1 MTYDEARAL
10 MLQGSPVKRVSTGKV
25 YRPGDEWMFTVQDVA
40 ATDFIQMALIE
51 GADAAQDIQINPPT
65 PTKEG
70 KTMPKINVKAKSP
83 TTVKGLYAGK
93 DAELLLVTSVT
104 SSNAAAAV
112 PVIGKDGKSVDVI
125 GLQVA
130 TAVTLTGKAFVRN
143 SEGEVYEVENVS
155 NEFDIVDKDADMVQ
169 ATNPDGTPKFELN
182 EDGTPK
188 LDETGQPIPV
198 MIPAT
203 AALDIKVA

>member
-1 MTYDEARAL
+1 MTYEEARAL

-25 YRPGDEWMFTVQDVA
+25 YRPGDEWTFTAQDLS

-51 GADAAQDIQINPPT
+51 EPQTNPPT

-70 KTMPKINVKAKSP
+70 KAMPKINIKAKNP

-130 TAVTLTGKAFVRN
+130 AKVTLTGKAFVRN

-188 LDETGQPIPV
+188 LDETGQPVPV

>member
-25 YRPGDEWMFTVQDVA
+25 YRPGDEWTFTEQDLA

-51 GADAAQDIQINPPT
+51 EPQTNPPT

-143 SEGEVYEVENVS
+143 AEGEVYEVENVS
-155 NEFDIVDKDADMVQ
+155 NEFDVVDKDADMVQ
-169 ATNPDGTPKFELN
+169 ATNHDGTPKFELN
-182 EDGTPK
+182 EDGTQK
-188 LDETGQPIPV
+188 LDELGQPIPV

>member
-25 YRPGDEWMFTVQDVA
+25 YRPGDEWTFTEQDLS

-51 GADAAQDIQINPPT
+51 ESAKDIQINPPT

-130 TAVTLTGKAFVRN
+130 EKVTLTGKAFVRN
-143 SEGEVYEVENVS
+143 AEGEVYEVENVS
-155 NEFDIVDKDADMVQ
+155 NEFDVVDKDADMVQ

-188 LDETGQPIPV
+188 LDELGQPIPV